1 MNTYT
6 LKFADGSTLTNCSLN
21 GNNWISTDK
30 IEADF
35 FTDDKL
41 TEVTATGSEGDT
53 IRFTDAFLVQVMQ
66 YGDEYWFILAEKTDE
81 QKKEE
86 ANSAAMTDVQLAI
99 ADLYES
105 MTATTEKG
113 E

>member
-21 GNNWISTDK
+21 GNNWISTEK

-41 TEVTATGSEGDT
+41 KEVTATGSEGDT
-53 IRFTDAFLVQVMQ
+53 IKFTDAFLVQVMQ
-66 YGDEYWFILAEKTDE
+66 YGDEYWFILAEKTEE
-81 QKKEE
+81 QKVQE
-86 ANSAAMTDVQLAI
+86 AYTATVTDLQLAI

-105 MTATTEKG
+105 MTTTTEKG